1 MVVTHTDDGPIVF
14 NHMLPEDDE
23 EVEKLEGRIN
33 TMNTAIQKLRENA
46 QINDCGDK
54 VIVKGHR
61 LNIPLTTGIREFFK
75 YQIVNMDPEIKQNR
89 PFYKLMDE
97 SGNEFSDDAG
107 KVESEINRIFD
118 DLTLKPRM
126 FIQGPMNNTQLLSHG
141 HCFMFEDGELPD
153 LIDKNYYNLELIL
166 DIKKESRL
174 VRTSTPPIDEGM
186 PLERTSTVGDE
197 SLVRTST
204 PPIG

>member
-1 MVVTHTDDGPIVF
+1 
-14 NHMLPEDDE
+14 
-23 EVEKLEGRIN
+23 
-33 TMNTAIQKLRENA
+33 MNTAIQKLRENA

-54 VIVKGHR
+54 VIAKATR

-174 VRTSTPPIDEGM
+174 VRTSTPPIDEEC
-186 PLERTSTVGDE
+186 PLKERLQSVMK
-197 SLVRTST
+197 V
-204 PPIG
+204 